1 MELSEGTLSSKNT
14 KKKGIVRVG
23 TWNVRSLNGVGRLE
37 NLKREMRRLN
47 LAIVGIS
54 EVRWNEENDFWSED
68 FRIINTKGLKGQA
81 GVGIVMNK
89 GIGNKVLYY
98 KQQSER
104 LIMVKIDTK
113 PVVTTVIQVYM
124 PTNTYKDEEVEEVY
138 DCLLY
143 TSPSPR
149 DRTRSRMPSSA

>member
-1 MELSEGTLSSKNT
+1 M
-14 KKKGIVRVG
+14 G

-68 FRIINTKGLKGQA
+68 FRIKNTKGLKVQA
-81 GVGIVMNK
+81 GVGIIMNK
-89 GIGNKVLYY
+89 EIGNKILYY

-113 PVVTTVIQVYM
+113 PVVTTVIQVY
-124 PTNTYKDEEVEEVY
+124 
-138 DCLLY
+138 LSLIHI
-143 TSPSPR
+143 
-149 DRTRSRMPSSA
+149 